1 MLRPPRRLRAAT
13 YNRAVTPSEQT
24 GRFRDLSID
33 DFTDRLASSD
43 PVPGGGSASAVAAAL
58 GASLVT
64 MVGSLTTG
72 RPKYVDHEPMLAWV
86 IETGRRLS
94 DRFLTLADEDA
105 EAYAG
110 FAAALKLPRD
120 TEAQVAARTEAM
132 QTAARRA
139 SEVPLRCVEAC
150 VDLVGAAEALAGR
163 SNPNAA
169 SDVDVAALLG
179 EAAARGA
186 AANVFINLP
195 STGDPEFEGAA
206 TARVTELLAAIE
218 DLASQTHQAVASGD
232 RRDPVELAKPA

>member
-1 MLRPPRRLRAAT
+1 M
-13 YNRAVTPSEQT
+13 

-33 DFTDRLASSD
+33 EFTARLASSE

-72 RPKYVDHEPMLAWV
+72 RPKYVDHEPMLAWA

-105 EAYAG
+105 DAFAG

-120 TEAQVAARTEAM
+120 TEAAIATRTEAM
-132 QTAARRA
+132 QIAARRA
-139 SEVPLRCVEAC
+139 SEIPLRCLEAC
-150 VDLVGAAEALAGR
+150 LDLVGAADALAGR

-186 AANVFINLP
+186 AANVLINLP
-195 STGDPEFEGAA
+195 STGDPEFEGTT

-218 DLASQTHQAVASGD
+218 DLASQAHQAVASGD
-232 RRDPVELAKPA
+232 RRDPIEPVEPA